1 MSSASSSSSSA
12 LIAKPNLI
20 KLRIR
25 FAKTVGSS
33 NEKPE
38 VNKLVSY
45 NNQTKSLT
53 VLSDLSTSAFSL
65 NDLMIGCPGLTSNV
79 FLDDMYEPME
89 ESRKACAFIIRS
101 MLAVHPYSPVTSTH
115 GESTIRLDTTTFST
129 LSSKTSFIN
138 LHNPSVLAFSSSNN
152 FFSSSVSSMA
162 KPSLEAQIN
171 FLSSY
176 SFNC

>member
-79 FLDDMYEPME
+79 FLNFNV
-89 ESRKACAFIIRS
+89 FIFGF
-101 MLAVHPYSPVTSTH
+101 VQ
-115 GESTIRLDTTTFST
+115 TTTP
-129 LSSKTSFIN
+129 SSIICIGCNTCT
-138 LHNPSVLAFSSSNN
+138 
-152 FFSSSVSSMA
+152 FFSSIIDFESHSTDGGTQA
-162 KPSLEAQIN
+162 II
-171 FLSSY
+171 
-176 SFNC
+176 SFH